1 MSFPENFVW
10 GAATAAYQV
19 EGAVQEDGRGL
30 SIWDTFSH
38 TPGKTRNGDTGDI
51 ACDSYHRWAE
61 DIALLKEMHL
71 KAYRFS
77 IAWPRIFPQGTGP
90 VNPAGL
96 AWYDLLVDALLAAGI
111 EPYVTLYHWDLP
123 QALQDKGG
131 WLNDDTAKAFAG
143 YAAAVAAHFKGR
155 VRYYFTLNEPQ
166 CSVGLGYS
174 SGVHAPGFRKEKGSH
189 GIEERGV
196 YRIHQFEKQEMIVV
210 CRPEESM
217 DWYNKLWS
225 YSVELF
231 RNMEIPV
238 RQLECCSGDLADLK
252 VKSCDIE
259 AWSPRQQKYF
269 EVCSCSNLGDAQ
281 ARRLGIRIKG
291 ADGKMYLAHTLNN
304 TCVAPPRMLIAFI
317 ENHLQ
322 KDGTVTI
329 PKCLQPYMGGK
340 KVITPNK

>member
-96 AWYDLLVDALLAAGI
+96 AWYDRLVDALLAAGI

-131 WLNDDTAKAFAG
+131 WLNADTAKAFAG
-143 YAAAVAAHFKGR
+143 YAAAVTAHFKGR

-174 SGVHAPGFRKEKGSH
+174 SGVHAP
-189 GIEERGV
+189 
-196 YRIHQFEKQEMIVV
+196 
-210 CRPEESM
+210 
-217 DWYNKLWS
+217 
-225 YSVELF
+225 
-231 RNMEIPV
+231 EIG
-238 RQLECCSGDLADLK
+238 R
-252 VKSCDIE
+252 
-259 AWSPRQQKYF
+259 
-269 EVCSCSNLGDAQ
+269 
-281 ARRLGIRIKG
+281 
-291 ADGKMYLAHTLNN
+291 AH
-304 TCVAPPRMLIAFI
+304 V
-317 ENHLQ
+317 
-322 KDGTVTI
+322 
-329 PKCLQPYMGGK
+329 
-340 KVITPNK
+340 

>member
-96 AWYDLLVDALLAAGI
+96 AWYDRLVDALLAAGI

-143 YAAAVAAHFKGR
+143 YAAAVAR
-155 VRYYFTLNEPQ
+155 TLRGGCGTILPSMSRSAAWGWATAAVYTHPV
-166 CSVGLGYS
+166 SVW
-174 SGVHAPGFRKEKGSH
+174 
-189 GIEERGV
+189 
-196 YRIHQFEKQEMIVV
+196 MT
-210 CRPEESM
+210 
-217 DWYNKLWS
+217 
-225 YSVELF
+225 
-231 RNMEIPV
+231 
-238 RQLECCSGDLADLK
+238 
-252 VKSCDIE
+252 
-259 AWSPRQQKYF
+259 
-269 EVCSCSNLGDAQ
+269 
-281 ARRLGIRIKG
+281 AR
-291 ADGKMYLAHTLNN
+291 
-304 TCVAPPRMLIAFI
+304 
-317 ENHLQ
+317 
-322 KDGTVTI
+322 
-329 PKCLQPYMGGK
+329 CLQRGTTRS
-340 KVITPNK
+340 TPTA